1 MTFCTAEVSVNTG
14 FTFGAISLSVLTKLP
29 CCIPALQC
37 SRKPGTPKEHS
48 PGSYR

>member
-29 CCIPALQC
+29 CCITGVAML
-37 SRKPGTPKEHS
+37 SKTRYTEGT
-48 PGSYR
+48 